1 MKLKKRES
9 KNIIDQTKS
18 YLFGAIKLKFYL
30 EDRGLLTTENNYKTC
45 ITLSVFGRK
54 VFVMINRSNSPY
66 FWKIDGKDVNFFD
79 HQNEITEPINTVED
93 STFLHTYNCKSKHET
108 YIAIELFSRVCAN
121 TKMHVNFNNQSVFF
135 KGSQQE
141 VLDGIKILEDIKKEV
156 GLKHCASS

>member
-9 KNIIDQTKS
+9 KNIIDQTKL

-66 FWKIDGKDVNFFD
+66 FWKIDGKEVNFLD
-79 HQNEITEPINTVED
+79 HQNEIMHPDQTVED
-93 STFLHTYNCKSKHET
+93 YK
-108 YIAIELFSRVCAN
+108 V
-121 TKMHVNFNNQSVFF
+121 Q
-135 KGSQQE
+135 
-141 VLDGIKILEDIKKEV
+141 LDDIKKEV
-156 GLKHCASS
+156 RIK